1 MEESIFLQ
9 HLPAH
14 KEDILSKATKQAY
27 HWSVYA
33 GLLNLL
39 GSLLITTPNRLPA
52 SLLDPEAWR
61 NSDTLD
67 NACLHDA
74 FCRFAL
80 FLDEL
85 LRKHGEDALTEAA
98 CEQTALFIGP
108 PKPTCPPWE
117 GFYAEQHNEVGYG
130 RCALEMLHALQ
141 DAHLSI
147 EGSNRQYADHIGIEC
162 MYAATLAQRIADVFE
177 HTSEQNS
184 DEDHNSNKHHNS
196 DEDENSDD
204 VYTLMCT
211 LKAFLADHPCSW
223 IDALYERVQQHA
235 PDAYCAH
242 LLELVRAVLNN
253 PPYDENTLIA
263 KLG

>member
-1 MEESIFLQ
+1 MEQRLSLQ
-9 HLPAH
+9 HVSANNNDASLGMPH
-14 KEDILSKATKQAY
+14 SAY
-27 HWSVYA
+27 RWSVYA

-52 SLLDPEAWR
+52 SLFDPEAWHA
-61 NSDTLD
+61 SDTLG

-74 FCRFAL
+74 FYHFAA

-85 LRKHGEDALTEAA
+85 LRKHGEDAFTEAA

-184 DEDHNSNKHHNS
+184 HEDQNSNKHHNS
-196 DEDENSDD
+196 NEDEKSDD

-253 PPYDENTLIA
+253 PPYGENTIIA

>member
-1 MEESIFLQ
+1 MEESISLQ
-9 HLPAH
+9 HLPVH

-52 SLLDPEAWR
+52 SLLDTEAWR

-74 FCRFAL
+74 FYHFAA
-80 FLDEL
+80 FLEQL
-85 LRKHGEDALTEAA
+85 QCTYGSTALTEAA

-162 MYAATLAQRIADVFE
+162 MYAATLAQRIADAFE

-184 DEDHNSNKHHNS
+184 DEDENSN
-196 DEDENSDD
+196 EDENSDD

-253 PPYDENTLIA
+253 PPYGENALIA

>member
-1 MEESIFLQ
+1 MEESISLQ

-14 KEDILSKATKQAY
+14 KEDILAIATKQAY

-39 GSLLITTPNRLPA
+39 GTLLVTTPNRLPA
-52 SLLDPEAWR
+52 SLFDPEAWR

-67 NACLHDA
+67 NTCLHDA
-74 FCRFAL
+74 FCRFAR

-117 GFYAEQHNEVGYG
+117 GFYTEQHNEVGYG
-130 RCALEMLHALQ
+130 RCALEMLHLLQ

-162 MYAATLAQRIADVFE
+162 MYAASLAQCIADAFE
-177 HTSEQNS
+177 NGTSDANICI
-184 DEDHNSNKHHNS
+184 DEFK
-196 DEDENSDD
+196 
-204 VYTLMCT
+204 TFI
-211 LKAFLADHPCSW
+211 AAHPRSW
-223 IDALYERVQQHA
+223 IDALHERVQQNV
-235 PDAYCAH
+235 PDAYCAQ
-242 LLELVRAVLNN
+242 LLQLVRVVLDNA
-253 PPYDENTLIA
+253 PYDKT
-263 KLG
+263 